1 MDPASSLADPG
12 ESLVAAQ
19 TDMGHSLDSLA
30 IPPVEDTALSP
41 SACLLFLQILEELR
55 TAAQK
60 ERDSS
65 GGLATKPHTDSKA
78 SPPPLA
84 PRIPEKRDSL
94 PLTPP
99 YRDIAGL
106 ERGRS
111 EESLGWNVIRNTPP
125 DNIAS
130 GN

>member
-1 MDPASSLADPG
+1 MHQEAASTHATHFNQGVDTAPPPADPESSLADPG

-19 TDMGHSLDSLA
+19 TDMDHSLASHVM
-30 IPPVEDTALSP
+30 PPLEDAAPPP
-41 SACLLFLQILEELR
+41 S
-55 TAAQK
+55 
-60 ERDSS
+60 
-65 GGLATKPHTDSKA
+65 A

-84 PRIPEKRDSL
+84 PRIPEERDSL

-99 YRDIAGL
+99 CRELAGE

-111 EESLGWNVIRNTPP
+111 EESRGWNVVRNTPP

-130 GN
+130 GKPCIRDLT